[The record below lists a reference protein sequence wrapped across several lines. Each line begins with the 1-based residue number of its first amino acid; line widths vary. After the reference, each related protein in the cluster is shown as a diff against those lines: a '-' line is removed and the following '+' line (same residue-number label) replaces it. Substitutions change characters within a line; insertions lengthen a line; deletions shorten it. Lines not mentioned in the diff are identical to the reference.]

1 MRIQGNYR
9 RSVSQL
15 RIQEFILDERKEFE
29 WYTETEVKTNIER
42 I

>member
-9 RSVSQL
+9 RSISQL
-15 RIQEFILDERKEFE
+15 RIQEFILDERKKLE
-29 WYTETEVKTNIER
+29 WYAETKVETDIER